1 MTECSSEKL
10 VFNRTF
16 GREVL
21 ADFRGGAITSDA
33 GGLLLREADRRLG
46 LTEALAGCIEDTRQA
61 GKRRHSTLAMLRQ
74 RIYAIALGYEDLND
88 HDQLRHDE
96 LMKLLAESEE
106 PLASSP
112 TLCRLENRMDRQG
125 LAAMSRALVDKF
137 IESFAAPPEEL
148 VLDFD
153 ATDDQVHGMQQGRF
167 FHGYYDCY
175 CFLPLYVFCRDK
187 LLVAYLRPSKIDAAR
202 HAWAI
207 LSLLVRRFREVWP
220 GVRIV
225 FRGDSGFARWRMM
238 RWCRRNDVHYIMGL
252 AKNSRLAEASQAL
265 REQAERRFHESG
277 VKQRLFG
284 EFRYAAGT
292 WDTERRVIV
301 KAEHTAGGANP
312 RYVVT
317 NLEGDPRALYDTVYV
332 ARGEMENRIKEQQLH
347 MFADRTSAHR
357 FPANQF
363 RLLLASAAYTLV
375 EYIRSHALR
384 GTELAKAQ
392 CQTIRLKLFKI
403 GARIVKSVRRIIL
416 HLTTGY
422 PYQEILAVA
431 VRRLVHT

>member
-1 MTECSSEKL
+1 
-10 VFNRTF
+10 
-16 GREVL
+16 
-21 ADFRGGAITSDA
+21 
-33 GGLLLREADRRLG
+33 
-46 LTEALAGCIEDTRQA
+46 
-61 GKRRHSTLAMLRQ
+61 
-74 RIYAIALGYEDLND
+74 
-88 HDQLRHDE
+88 
-96 LMKLLAESEE
+96 
-106 PLASSP
+106 
-112 TLCRLENRMDRQG
+112 MDRQG